1 MFTTLG
7 PFVPVPEVRVP
18 DADGLV
24 LAAGEHHVGRRA
36 VLERVAALRDPRVAH
51 AAAAPESDRIDDSRV
66 HKVLEMLCDRFRS
79 VSRSVWAGELTS
91 CG

>member
-1 MFTTLG
+1 MPVIWSNVHAEQQIGSCSATFG
-7 PFVPVPEVRVP
+7 PFVPVPEVRMP

-66 HKVLEMLCDRFRS
+66 HKVL
-79 VSRSVWAGELTS
+79 
-91 CG
+91 